1 VIRILNAEPANYS
14 TEARCILE
22 SIGELHERSLARE
35 KLIAC
40 LPEFDVLIV
49 RLGFQVDREVIEA
62 GPRLKAIVTATT
74 GLDHIDVDYAEARG
88 TTVLSLKGETEFLHT
103 IPATAEH
110 TWALLLA
117 VVRHIPQAFESVR
130 RGEWNRDAFRGH
142 DLYGRRLGIVGLGR
156 IGEKVAQYGIAFGM
170 WVAAFDP
177 YREGWPSDVL
187 RCTTLADLLAIADV
201 LSLHPPL
208 SSETE
213 NMIGT
218 IELGLLPQGA
228 ILINTA
234 RGALVDED
242 ALVDALES
250 GQLGGAALD
259 VIRHEREETKRF
271 SNRLLAYSRGHANLL
286 ITPHI
291 GGATIESMHKTEE
304 FMAHKLARYLAGALS
319 SREV

>member
-1 VIRILNAEPANYS
+1 
-14 TEARCILE
+14 
-22 SIGELHERSLARE
+22 
-35 KLIAC
+35 
-40 LPEFDVLIV
+40 
-49 RLGFQVDREVIEA
+49 
-62 GPRLKAIVTATT
+62 
-74 GLDHIDVDYAEARG
+74 
-88 TTVLSLKGETEFLHT
+88 
-103 IPATAEH
+103 
-110 TWALLLA
+110 
-117 VVRHIPQAFESVR
+117 
-130 RGEWNRDAFRGH
+130 
-142 DLYGRRLGIVGLGR
+142 
-156 IGEKVAQYGIAFGM
+156 
-170 WVAAFDP
+170 
-177 YREGWPSDVL
+177 
-187 RCTTLADLLAIADV
+187 
-201 LSLHPPL
+201 
-208 SSETE
+208 
-213 NMIGT
+213 MIGT

>member
-1 VIRILNAEPANYS
+1 MIRILNAEPANYS
-14 TEARCILE
+14 AEARRILT
-22 SIGELHERSLARE
+22 SIGELHERSLTRE
-35 KLIAC
+35 ELIAC

-49 RLGFQVDREVIEA
+49 RLRFQVDRGVIDA
-62 GPRLKAIVTATT
+62 GRQLKAIVTATT
-74 GLDHIDVDYAEARG
+74 GLDHIDVGYAQSRG
-88 TTVLSLKGETEFLHT
+88 IAVLSLRGETEFLRT

-117 VVRHIPQAFESVR
+117 LVRRIPEAFESVR

-142 DLYGRRLGIVGLGR
+142 DLCGRRLGIVGLGR
-156 IGEKVAQYGIAFGM
+156 IGERMAQYGIAFGM
-170 WVAAFDP
+170 RVAAFDP

-187 RCTTLADLLAIADV
+187 RCTTLADLFAISDV
-201 LSLHPPL
+201 LSLHVPL
-208 SSETE
+208 SPETE
-213 NMIGT
+213 SMIGST
-218 IELGLLPQGA
+218 ELGSLPQGA

-234 RGALVDED
+234 RGALVDEN

-250 GQLGGAALD
+250 GHLGGAALD
-259 VIRHEREETKRF
+259 VICHEREETGRL
-271 SNRLLAYSRGHANLL
+271 SSRLLAYARQHANLL

-304 FMAHKLARYLAGALS
+304 FIARKLARYLAGALS